1 MAGLPPRSL
10 KLHPLPCYTP
20 SSYSPLIKLHPLKQV
35 GLPRSLKLQLDLVV
49 HAPIFVRLP
58 LFRLCKPA
66 EILLLMQRLTPAL
79 AMPGEAIIKEGERP
93 TSASPSS

>member
-1 MAGLPPRSL
+1 M
-10 KLHPLPCYTP
+10 P
-20 SSYSPLIKLHPLKQV
+20 SSYAHPVTVLHPLKQV

-79 AMPGEAIIKEGERP
+79 AMPGEAIIKEGEVCEVVLL
-93 TSASPSS
+93 SK

>member
-1 MAGLPPRSL
+1 M
-10 KLHPLPCYTP
+10 P
-20 SSYSPLIKLHPLKQV
+20 SSYAHPVTVLHPLKQV

-66 EILLLMQRLTPAL
+66 EILLLMQVSQL
-79 AMPGEAIIKEGERP
+79 I
-93 TSASPSS
+93 SASHRKQLMIYSTRLVY

>member
-1 MAGLPPRSL
+1 MPSSYCTPS
-10 KLHPLPCYTP
+10 PCYT
-20 SSYSPLIKLHPLKQV
+20 PLKQV

-66 EILLLMQRLTPAL
+66 EILLLMQVSKLV
-79 AMPGEAIIKEGERP
+79 
-93 TSASPSS
+93 SASHRKQLMIYSTRLVY

>member
-1 MAGLPPRSL
+1 M
-10 KLHPLPCYTP
+10 
-20 SSYSPLIKLHPLKQV
+20 LHPLKQV

-66 EILLLMQRLTPAL
+66 EILLLMQVRTL
-79 AMPGEAIIKEGERP
+79 
-93 TSASPSS
+93 